1 MERGLYI
8 NIYIQMKKQL
18 FALLLTFAALSLYA
32 QRYEIDFNAPGAGGD
47 LQRVNLVDM
56 QTGAVIDSFQVSHEH
71 AILEGTLQGLPKLV
85 RITQP
90 GSRGQMA
97 TLILDS
103 TPTKVTVDKTKAG
116 DGINAG
122 VTISGSAD
130 NSKIDS
136 IAAQFN
142 IHVAEIMKA
151 YASVRASAEQ
161 NYGKPTPDAIQKYQA
176 RLDAE
181 ILQMRKKMQN
191 ALNENRQSLIS
202 LLILAETSE
211 ILDKSFVVTYFRDY
225 PFASAACLKRLASEV
240 KAAALR
246 APGASLIDIALPDES
261 GTEHRLSEYIGHG
274 RYVLVDFWASW
285 CGPCRQEMPNV
296 KAAYERF
303 HDKGFDIVS
312 LSFDNNREAWLKAI
326 NELQMPWTHLSDLKG
341 WKSVAAQ
348 QYQIQSIPCT
358 ILFGPD
364 GKVVASDLRGEALAE
379 KLSTLLK

>member
-1 MERGLYI
+1 
-8 NIYIQMKKQL
+8 
-18 FALLLTFAALSLYA
+18 
-32 QRYEIDFNAPGAGGD
+32 
-47 LQRVNLVDM
+47 
-56 QTGAVIDSFQVSHEH
+56 
-71 AILEGTLQGLPKLV
+71 
-85 RITQP
+85 
-90 GSRGQMA
+90 
-97 TLILDS
+97 
-103 TPTKVTVDKTKAG
+103 
-116 DGINAG
+116 
-122 VTISGSAD
+122 
-130 NSKIDS
+130 
-136 IAAQFN
+136 
-142 IHVAEIMKA
+142 MKA

-161 NYGKPTPDAIQKYQA
+161 NGGKPTPDAIQKYQA